1 MTRSRRR
8 KLRSTRAVGGR
19 ASLAN
24 KKNVAAAV
32 LLTIMGIMWVRVLR
46 GDKPNASAAK
56 TPVVEEKEEQNESV
70 DIRFI
75 DLPVI
80 PGRNDTIDRDFFAVQ
95 DWSNFTP
102 VSGASSLTT
111 NSEVQAVSSDRNEEV
126 LARMARKLKLE
137 AVSPPNAMIN
147 DQILQVGG
155 QIEVREGADVY
166 SFDVLQ
172 IDEDSVVVRRS
183 GHDSTLTLKLAQSND
198 VSN

>member
-1 MTRSRRR
+1 MARSRRR

-56 TPVVEEKEEQNESV
+56 TPVVEETEEQKESV

-75 DLPVI
+75 DLPVV

-102 VSGASSLTT
+102 VSGASSPAT

-126 LARMARKLKLE
+126 LARMAQKLKLE

-183 GHDSTLTLKLAQSND
+183 GHDSKLTLKLAQSND